1 MTDSSKITPQWVRS
15 RKGTGEKIAALTA
28 YDFPTARLLDE
39 AGIPVLLVG
48 DSLAMVV
55 LGYPDTTSLRLS
67 ELLPHVAA
75 VARAKPRA
83 LVVADCPAGTC
94 LTPEDALATGKA
106 LVDAGAEAVKLEG
119 GLEES
124 EAIRRLTGAGIPVMA
139 HIGLLPQR
147 VGARFRRVG
156 RLPEEREKLVAD
168 ARAVEEAG
176 SFSVVVEAADAGLT
190 AEITRSLRI
199 PTIGIGSGAECD
211 GQILVFH
218 DLVGLFPWFR
228 PRFVEPKADLASA
241 IREAARRFLAET
253 QGKPQAL
260 PR

>member
-1 MTDSSKITPQWVRS
+1 MTDSSKITPHWVRS

-83 LVVADCPAGTC
+83 LVVADCPAGTYS
-94 LTPEDALATGKA
+94 TPEDALATGKA

-119 GLEES
+119 GLEER

>member
-1 MTDSSKITPQWVRS
+1 MTDSSKVTPEWVRS
-15 RKGTGEKIAALTA
+15 RKGTREKIAALTA
-28 YDFPTARLLDE
+28 YDYPTARLLDE
-39 AGIPVLLVG
+39 VGIPVLLVG

-55 LGYPDTTSLRLS
+55 LGYPDTTSLQLS

-106 LVDAGAEAVKLEG
+106 LVGAGAEAVKLEG

-124 EAIRRLTGAGIPVMA
+124 GAIRRLTGAGIPVMA

-156 RLPEEREKLVAD
+156 RLPEERERLIAD

-176 SFSVVVEAADAGLT
+176 SFSVVVEAADAALT

-228 PRFVEPKADLASA
+228 PRFVEPKADLAGT
-241 IREAARRFLAET
+241 IREAAQRFLAET
-253 QGKPQAL
+253 QGKA
-260 PR
+260 